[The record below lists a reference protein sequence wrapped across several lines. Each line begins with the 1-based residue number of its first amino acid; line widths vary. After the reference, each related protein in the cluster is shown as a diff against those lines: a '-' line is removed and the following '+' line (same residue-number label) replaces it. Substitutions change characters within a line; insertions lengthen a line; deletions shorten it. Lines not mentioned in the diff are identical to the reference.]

1 MKNQKVKNATPS
13 TYNGINFDSKLEM
26 FCYQK
31 LLENNI
37 KNTYNEITYTL
48 VEKYDYLGYEYP
60 EKKTPLGNFRR
71 VVLPVTYTPDF
82 VIQENIIIECK
93 GFADN
98 KFPIKWKMFKKQ
110 LQDKFSDNVYLFM
123 PKNQKQVLECI
134 EIIKKIQNG

>member
-37 KNTYNEITYTL
+37 KSTYNEITYTL

-82 VIQENIIIECK
+82 VIQENIVIECK

-110 LQDKFSDNVYLFM
+110 LQEEFSDNLYF
-123 PKNQKQVLECI
+123 P
-134 EIIKKIQNG
+134 